1 LTVFVPGAEPNG
13 PAAGLVVKE
22 TPPMFDTQSIWMFA
36 TVLGPVVLGAIIAYA
51 LLTRRRLS
59 PREKRER
66 DAATHRL
73 YDEENRKRS

>member
-1 LTVFVPGAEPNG
+1 
-13 PAAGLVVKE
+13 
-22 TPPMFDTQSIWMFA
+22 MFDTQPIWMFV

-51 LLTRRRLS
+51 LLARRRLS
-59 PREKRER
+59 SREKRER